1 MGMINGIKEII
12 KQQKAYQEATS
23 LLVED
28 AENHGLDDIILGQ
41 TTRTFTE
48 ADEPEDMGPGSME
61 PEFEGEDPEME
72 DEKEEGSEPSD
83 PEENDAGGG
92 EPPEEVPETDMGA
105 EAIDDPETEGPKEP
119 TTPEADPDDIGNQS
133 IDDSVP
139 EGGDQPLSVPDADSL
154 PDVVGAQTGEPAQD
168 DNVVDVNLDLQSN
181 TMRDVLPVPP
191 AGAAQAVTS
200 DTMDQHVDSGFGGDS
215 GDLGDEPI
223 GGGELEQATPPT
235 GDVPPSP
242 AEATAEGTDPTTGAD
257 TVQDGDTAEPVTEA
271 ITLGGDGGGA
281 GNDGALSAND
291 AAGGD
296 TSADA
301 GAAGSEE
308 VPADTGVEDQATDGE
323 GENPVTAA
331 VRDKVAEEEGI
342 DGEGTGGGNEELMKK
357 LSSLTKSIEDA
368 KQLVMKKIAT

>member
-48 ADEPEDMGPGSME
+48 ADEPEDMGAGPME
-61 PEFEGEDPEME
+61 PEFDGEDPEME
-72 DEKEEGSEPSD
+72 DGKEEGSEPTD

-92 EPPEEVPETDMGA
+92 EPPEEVPETDMGT

-139 EGGDQPLSVPDADSL
+139 EGGDQPLSVPGADSL

-191 AGAAQAVTS
+191 AGAAQAVAS

-242 AEATAEGTDPTTGAD
+242 AEPAAEGTDPTTGAD

-342 DGEGTGGGNEELMKK
+342 DGEGTSGGNEELMKK